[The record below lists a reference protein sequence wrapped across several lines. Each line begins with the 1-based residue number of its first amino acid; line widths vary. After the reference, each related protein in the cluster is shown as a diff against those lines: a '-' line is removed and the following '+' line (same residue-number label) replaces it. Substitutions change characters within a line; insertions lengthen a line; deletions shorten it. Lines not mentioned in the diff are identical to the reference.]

1 MYWLNQIFL
10 VFSSSKRIFSI
21 LIEKSCYIK
30 SIKIT
35 KNVLLYLKTKRFFF
49 VERNY
54 FTHKREF
61 LIIKNNFKKWKY
73 YVKNEITIVIRIDYI
88 ELQYLKT
95 IIKFSKK
102 FTRWFVEFNEYRF
115 DIRYKSNIKMIVLNI
130 LNRKNDFKLRSM
142 QRTLNTI
149 IFDEIVII
157 YTRDKNLFDEIKWNV
172 ELMKYEN
179 YLKFDENKQTFY
191 QDFSHD
197 NWIFYIEFW
206 ARANFLNFIHK
217 TYEYYFANTI
227 LNIIRVR

>member
-1 MYWLNQIFL
+1 M
-10 VFSSSKRIFSI
+10 
-21 LIEKSCYIK
+21 
-30 SIKIT
+30 
-35 KNVLLYLKTKRFFF
+35 
-49 VERNY
+49 
-54 FTHKREF
+54 
-61 LIIKNNFKKWKY
+61 
-73 YVKNEITIVIRIDYI
+73 IRIDYI
-88 ELQYLKT
+88 ELQYLRT
-95 IIKFSKK
+95 IVKFSKK
-102 FTRWFVEFNEYRF
+102 FTRWLVEFDEYRF
-115 DIRYKSNIKMIVLNI
+115 DIRYKSSIKMIVSNI

-217 TYEYYFANTI
+217 TYEHCFANTI
-227 LNIIRVR
+227 LNIIRVRQW